1 MANLV
6 TRSITV
12 DNDKSSVYKIW
23 ANFENFPHFMENIES
38 VQRTG
43 DRMSHWKMSG
53 PLGFTAEWD
62 VETVTMEPN
71 ERIAWRSVTDSPVKT
86 SGEVHFN
93 QLADGR
99 TEVTVAMTYEPPA
112 GIAGEIVTSVFGNP
126 EGKLEEDLRNFREF
140 AETNQPT
147 PTA

>member
-12 DNDKSSVYKIW
+12 DSNISSVYNIW

-38 VQRTG
+38 VRRTG
-43 DRMSHWKMSG
+43 DRMSHWEMSG

-71 ERIAWRSVTDSPVKT
+71 ERIAWRSMADSSVKT
-86 SGEVHFN
+86 SGEVHFK
-93 QLADGR
+93 QLDNGR

-112 GIAGEIVTSVFGNP
+112 GIAGDIATSVFGDP

-140 AETNQPT
+140 AQTHT
-147 PTA
+147 TASAA